1 MSVVTA
7 LWHCGDDSSPP
18 THTVLL
24 GATCVSPLLSACVSV
39 WVCLCVCVWCVCVC
53 VSHSFT
59 LTHSF
64 PLTHSHSLTSTH
76 LSNHIFISPLI
87 VSLIFT
93 YACCVVC
100 VFGGCMGEACV
111 DCHSPSLIHPP
122 SLRLTSQ
129 PTPTPSHTLC
139 VCCSLSLTLCPLTFV
154 SVL

>member
-18 THTVLL
+18 HTH
-24 GATCVSPLLSACVSV
+24 CVDGCDVRLSST
-39 WVCLCVCVWCVCVC
+39 LCVCVCLGVSVCVCVCVCVVCVCVC

-87 VSLIFT
+87 VSRIFT
-93 YACCVVC
+93 NYSCVVC
-100 VFGGCMGEACV
+100 VLGGVWVGGV
-111 DCHSPSLIHPP
+111 W
-122 SLRLTSQ
+122 
-129 PTPTPSHTLC
+129 TPTHPHSSIPSHSDSLPNPPPHHRTLC
-139 VCCSLSLTLCPLTFV
+139 VCAVHCL
-154 SVL
+154 